1 MAEITSLRE
10 ENIELRGMLGNSA
23 TIKNKT
29 GAQQNVVKAQT
40 ESTFITKGA
49 EIPMVNCE
57 NW

>member
-29 GAQQNVVKAQT
+29 GAQ
-40 ESTFITKGA
+40 
-49 EIPMVNCE
+49 
-57 NW
+57 